1 VPPENPGRELL
12 SMLLDKYEGSAA
24 FKTGA
29 LPSRRIKL
37 RLYDSGLIE
46 YPRYNIE
53 DHGTRREINRAV
65 LDLAEKGLA
74 RIRWMKGQ
82 ENHIIAQVSLN
93 TDTPGDLAAAYA
105 YLRRKPKS
113 ALAGEIDDELSALLG
128 RIQTPWMR
136 RFLEDCRETLSR
148 NRAPPGRLPADSGE
162 RKHLFRALRFIDQQP
177 ENAEVLERVFSVR
190 CFGNSK
196 TFETAVRKRL
206 LDIIRH
212 HSDCDDDSSD
222 EELLAFAGI
231 ARYPEVFEF
240 RGPLR
245 VCFGE
250 EQGGKSPPR
259 AHVVAPYPLC
269 GGLRPPQRPPAPPQ
283 EIDFAPLRH
292 GASLSSTDCKRG
304 RLEFPRG
311 LEGLLSIE
319 NKANY
324 ISYIHQNPCDT
335 ELVVYHGG
343 QFSPARGA
351 FFRALA
357 AALPQ
362 GCSWRHWGDIDYGG
376 FSMLARLRREVH
388 PGALPYRMDEAELA
402 EHAAQ
407 TAPITAAYTDKLR
420 TLALREELADCRPCI
435 DYMIS
440 KGVRLEQEAMLDKLW
455 NFA

>member
-1 VPPENPGRELL
+1 MPPEPAGRELL

-29 LPSRRIKL
+29 VPSRRIKL

-46 YPRYNIE
+46 YRRYNIE
-53 DHGTRREINRAV
+53 DDGTRREINRAV

-93 TDTPGDLAAAYA
+93 TDTAGAIAAAYSF
-105 YLRRKPKS
+105 LGRKPKS
-113 ALAGEIDDELSALLG
+113 DLAGEIHGEASELLI
-128 RIQTPWMR
+128 RIKTPWMR
-136 RFLEDCRETLSR
+136 RFLEDCQESLER

-162 RKHLFRALRFIDQQP
+162 RKHLFRALRFIDEQP
-177 ENAEVLERVFSVR
+177 ENAEVLERVFSIR

-196 TFETAVRKRL
+196 IFETAVRKRL
-206 LDIIRH
+206 LEIIRH
-212 HSDCDDDSSD
+212 YSDCDDDGSD

-245 VCFGE
+245 VCFEAGAVDF
-250 EQGGKSPPR
+250 SP
-259 AHVVAPYPLC
+259 LW
-269 GGLRPPQRPPAPPQ
+269 
-283 EIDFAPLRH
+283 H
-292 GASLSSTDCKRG
+292 GASLSSTDFKRG
-304 RLEFPRG
+304 RLEFPSR
-311 LEGLLSIE
+311 LERLLSIE

-324 ISYIHQNPCDT
+324 ISYIHQNPCGT

-357 AALPQ
+357 AALPE

-376 FSMLARLRREVH
+376 FSMLARLRREIRA
-388 PGALPYRMDEAELA
+388 GTLPYRMDEAELA
-402 EHAAQ
+402 GHAAQ

-420 TLALREELADCRPCI
+420 TLARREELADCRPCI
-435 DYMIS
+435 DYMIRC
-440 KGVRLEQEAMLDKLW
+440 GVRLEQEAMLDKLR
-455 NFA
+455 